1 MHWIY
6 SMFIEFIFD
15 YWSKPWHLVNP
26 KIAGKWMFIPLE
38 LIRIGFDPPPFV
50 YRDYRLQE
58 IYLILRSW
66 DYSSCLK
73 DGTIRM
79 SPPQDLGV
87 AKGSKSQT
95 RSQHDSWLQL
105 GSALSQLLK
114 SIFLYLPK
122 LWDGE
127 VAKASRTC
135 LEALGG
141 RNLSLGALE
150 HGNQPALSTENAE
163 ARSASQWSLAQAFKI
178 QLGPI
183 HSPSWQVQPQ
193 QVHLVNFR
201 S

>member
-1 MHWIY
+1 MYWVY
-6 SMFIEFIFD
+6 SMFIEFI
-15 YWSKPWHLVNP
+15 
-26 KIAGKWMFIPLE
+26 
-38 LIRIGFDPPPFV
+38 FV

-73 DGTIRM
+73 DDTIRM

-87 AKGSKSQT
+87 AKRSKSQT
-95 RSQHDSWLQL
+95 RSEHDSWLQL

-127 VAKASRTC
+127 VAKASRAC